1 MVGPGGVG
9 VVFGVG
15 SIGDDK
21 YLHILIQP
29 ASCPETVPLVPV
41 YLVESFFELDTS
53 SFELNMHEGEAIDKN
68 GHIISGI
75 MVPSFFHI
83 LVYDLK
89 GVVVDIVLVYEFDV
103 LAFTCVSFED
113 LDIVILNL
121 LCLGYNII
129 ILVGY
134 ALIEKPGPL
143 TVREGVAV
151 EFLQLGAQVFDEVGF
166 RMDREILI
174 ALLPKESDE
183 LSLQVSLTL
192 VGFRRSRHVVILRDH
207 CVLLAFSDD
216 IVLGHYYVLL
226 CCFSFEGQEFISVIF
241 ILLSSLLN
249 LGRETGRKVSY
260 QEIKLIKDR
269 CNMVLLC

>member
-1 MVGPGGVG
+1 M
-9 VVFGVG
+9 
-15 SIGDDK
+15 
-21 YLHILIQP
+21 Y
-29 ASCPETVPLVPV
+29 
-41 YLVESFFELDTS
+41 
-53 SFELNMHEGEAIDKN
+53 EGESVDKD

-75 MVPSFFHI
+75 IVSAFLDI

-89 GVVVDIVLVYEFDV
+89 GIIMDIVLVNEFDV

-134 ALIEKPGPL
+134 ALIEKVLPL
-143 TVREGVAV
+143 TIREMVVV

-166 RMDREILI
+166 RVYGKILI
-174 ALLPKESDE
+174 ALLPKEPDE
-183 LSLQVSLTL
+183 LSLQISLTL
-192 VGFRRSRHVVILRDH
+192 VGFGRSRHVVILCNH
-207 CVLLAFSDD
+207 SVFLTFSDD
-216 IVLGHYYVLL
+216 IVLCHYYVSCVLL
-226 CCFSFEGQEFISVIF
+226 CAFSFEGQEFVSVIF
-241 ILLSSLLN
+241 ILLSALFN
-249 LGRETGRKVSY
+249 LSRETGGEVSH